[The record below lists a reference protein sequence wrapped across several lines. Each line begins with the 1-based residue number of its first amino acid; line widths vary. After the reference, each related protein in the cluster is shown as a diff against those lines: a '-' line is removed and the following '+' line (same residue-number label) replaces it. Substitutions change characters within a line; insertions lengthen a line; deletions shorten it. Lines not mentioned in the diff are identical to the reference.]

1 MIERLRDMRYSAS
14 SVNMYLRNPV
24 EFYYN
29 YVLGLKETE
38 DLLDEAR
45 RGRWGRFY
53 TR

>member
-1 MIERLRDMRYSAS
+1 MRYSAS

-38 DLLDEAR
+38 DLLDEPEAR
-45 RGRWGRFY
+45 QSGDVS
-53 TR
+53 TRIA